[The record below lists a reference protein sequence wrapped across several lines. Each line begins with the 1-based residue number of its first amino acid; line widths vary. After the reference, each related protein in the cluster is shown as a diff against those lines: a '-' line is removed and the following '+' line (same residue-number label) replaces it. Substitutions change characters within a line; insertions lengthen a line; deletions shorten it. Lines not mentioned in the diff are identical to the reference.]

1 MGLMS
6 STDSLVEWLVESSE
20 SEGKVRLTDFPTL
33 RLILEKTIGDDRLSH
48 SEKLVLRDLIWD
60 QKPDETRLAVL
71 RRAAFDLVAERIDD
85 SDQRERLEW
94 LHDLVELLTPRREP
108 AGKVRETHPQVLFS
122 PRDACA
128 ERICAMIQGSEQKMD
143 LCVFTITDNR
153 LTEAVVKA
161 HQRGLKVRLITD
173 DLKSEDLGSDIE
185 QIAAS
190 GVPVKV
196 DRSPFHMHHKF
207 AIFDEKTVITG
218 SYNWT
223 RNAANENQENILVT
237 HDERIVRPF
246 SGEFERLWA
255 RLEPL

>member
-1 MGLMS
+1 MS
-6 STDSLVEWLVESSE
+6 SRDSLVEWLVESAE
-20 SEGKVRLTDFPTL
+20 NGGPAKPPDVPTL

-60 QKPDETRLAVL
+60 RTPDETRLAVL

-85 SDQRERLEW
+85 SDQKERLEW
-94 LHDLVELLTPRREP
+94 LHDLVELLTPH
-108 AGKVRETHPQVLFS
+108 RETVAKGRETNPQVLFS

-128 ERICAMIQGSEQKMD
+128 ERICFMIQNCVQKMD

-173 DLKSEDLGSDIE
+173 DLKSQDLGSDIE
-185 QIAAS
+185 QIAAA
-190 GVPVKV
+190 GVPVKL

-207 AIFDEKTVITG
+207 AIFDAKTVITG

-223 RNAANENQENILVT
+223 RNAANENQENVLVT
-237 HDERIVRPF
+237 HDERIVQPF
-246 SGEFERLWA
+246 AGEFERLWA
-255 RLEPL
+255 SLEPL

>member
-1 MGLMS
+1 MGHLGS
-6 STDSLVEWLVESSE
+6 KDSLVEWLVESSE
-20 SEGKVRLTDFPTL
+20 SEGKVRLTDVPTL
-33 RLILEKTIGDDRLSH
+33 RLILEKTIGDDRLSY

-60 QKPDETRLAVL
+60 QTPDETRLAVL

-94 LHDLVELLTPRREP
+94 LHDLVELLTPRRES

-122 PRDACA
+122 TRDACA
-128 ERICAMIQGSEQKMD
+128 ERICAMIQGSKQKMD

-190 GVPVKV
+190 GVPVKIET
-196 DRSPFHMHHKF
+196 SPFHMHHKF

-223 RNAANENQENILVT
+223 RNAANENQENVLVT

-246 SGEFERLWA
+246 AGEFERLWA

>member
-1 MGLMS
+1 MGHMGS
-6 STDSLVEWLVESSE
+6 KDSLVELLVESSE
-20 SEGKVRLTDFPTL
+20 SEGKVRRPDVPAL

-60 QKPDETRLAVL
+60 QTPDETRLAVL

-128 ERICAMIQGSEQKMD
+128 ERICAMIQGCEQKMD

-161 HQRGLKVRLITD
+161 HRSGLKVRLITD

-185 QIAAS
+185 QIAAA
-190 GVPVKV
+190 GVPVKI

-246 SGEFERLWA
+246 AGEFERLWA